1 MVPQAIIREDIMP
14 VLSSFS
20 ARVRLDRELGPVFN
34 SIAEDWAEH
43 QQRLEEFWLS
53 LALASGRY
61 KGNPVAMHVIHA
73 NRIQPQ
79 IFAKWLQLR
88 EQTTSE
94 MMSADIARD
103 IQGKA
108 ARIADRLNRVMHGPE
123 AVVVAR
129 RPSSTEVAK
138 PYRTARIFDREAVPP
153 ALLNQHETKDGTGQ
167 S

>member
-1 MVPQAIIREDIMP
+1 MVPQAIRREDIMP
-14 VLSSFS
+14 VLSSFY

-34 SIAEDWAEH
+34 SIPEDWAEH
-43 QQRLEEFWLS
+43 QQRLEEFWSS
-53 LALASGRY
+53 LTLANGRY
-61 KGNPVAMHVIHA
+61 KANPVAMHVIHA

-79 IFAKWLQLR
+79 MFAKWLQLR

-103 IQGKA
+103 IQVKP
-108 ARIADRLNRVMHGPE
+108 ARIADRLNRVMHGLE

-129 RPSSTEVAK
+129 RQSSTEVAK
-138 PYRTARIFDREAVPP
+138 PYRTTRIFDREAVPP
-153 ALLNQHETKDGTGQ
+153 ALLNQHQTKDGTGQ